1 MDKIPLGSYTVVVAE
16 RVPMAPVQKEILKA
30 LDGRELSMREL
41 VGQVRQNSDVS
52 ATSVKAAVLPL
63 ILRDCVEMTWD
74 RKLRLQTK

>member
-1 MDKIPLGSYTVVVAE
+1 
-16 RVPMAPVQKEILKA
+16 MAPVQKEILKA

-74 RKLRLQTK
+74 RKLRLHTK